1 MVKKLRYFCTLLL
14 MMVAS
19 VTWAGSVDDVLTS
32 ADFTA
37 TSSSYSFFTG
47 VKKTSDAVYA
57 GNSAKYS
64 TGAIQMRSNNSN
76 SGIVSTTSGGK
87 ITKVTITWDTN
98 TVDARNLEVYGSNTA
113 YSAASDLYGAN
124 SGTLLGT
131 LNKKNNET
139 EVEVSGDYA
148 YVGIRS
154 ASGALYLTNVTFTW
168 DDGKNDNLADP
179 EFSFGDTNSFE
190 VDQKADGT
198 FPAFQAPTLNYADGF
213 DGTVEYSSSN
223 TDVATVNAQTGDVTI
238 IGVGTAKIMAHAE
251 ATEKYNAG
259 NAEYTITVN
268 MYIDPT
274 AGTEENPYTVA
285 QARAAIDAVKPS
297 SIENAYVKGIVY
309 KVDKYNETYHSINY
323 WISDDG
329 TSTNPLQVYS
339 GKGLESADFNSIE
352 DVTVGDEVVVCGTLK
367 DYNGTYEFDKNNYLV
382 STTHQ
387 DAPVVVDVAT
397 VNSLTPT
404 SLTVG
409 DEGTFVADVTV
420 AVGVADDE
428 YQVTFAADNDDVL
441 TVSSTGTYKAVG
453 KGTVTVTV
461 HVEAVDAE
469 HFNNVDKEFTVV
481 VKNAAAPAATGD
493 YKLVTSTD
501 DIEDGQYLI
510 VYEEIALNGA
520 LGSGIDHTQNYIGVA
535 KSGDFI
541 VATDAANAAS
551 FNVTAVNGGYA
562 ITTQDGT
569 YIGHTGTKNTLNAQ
583 NTELVNTL
591 SINEEN
597 REAVIACGEYYL
609 RFNKASDQDRFRY
622 YKSGQQAVYLY
633 KRVNE
638 TAPAVTFNVNVTEAG
653 YATLYY
659 GASNLVVPEGVKAS
673 TYTVTE
679 GQLQASKVYTANKVI
694 PAGTGVVLEAAEGTY
709 TFTATSE
716 VAEAADANMLKGSDG
731 GYQDKT
737 EGYKYYILSYDKQG
751 QNPGFYFQNE
761 GGTYVTNGAHKAYL
775 AVPEEVA
782 GEAKFFTFGG
792 ETGINAVE
800 AGKTNGVVYNLQG
813 QRVENAQKGIFI
825 MNGKKVVR

>member
-19 VTWAGSVDDVLTS
+19 VTWAGEETVT
-32 ADFTA
+32 F
-37 TSSSYSFFTG
+37 SSLS
-47 VKKTSDAVYA
+47 
-57 GNSAKYS
+57 
-64 TGAIQMRSNNSN
+64 
-76 SGIVSTTSGGK
+76 
-87 ITKVTITWDTN
+87 
-98 TVDARNLEVYGSNTA
+98 
-113 YSAASDLYGAN
+113 
-124 SGTLLGT
+124 
-131 LNKKNNET
+131 
-139 EVEVSGDYA
+139 
-148 YVGIRS
+148 
-154 ASGALYLTNVTFTW
+154 LTNAYDMTPGDIDQAWGDNFKVQFFKGTNNNPPKYYTTGTAVRCYGGNYFTIKSAYTLTKIELTFGGSDGTNAISTDKDTYSDGTWEGSESEVTFTIGGTTGNRRIASIKVTW
-168 DDGKNDNLADP
+168 EEGGSTLQEAGL
-179 EFSFGDTNSFE
+179 SFGNTTSFE
-190 VDQKADGT
+190 VDQNSDGT
-198 FPAFQAPTLNYADGF
+198 FPAFQAPTLTKATDAEV
-213 DGTVEYSSSN
+213 TYSSSKES
-223 TDVATVNAQTGDVTI
+223 VATVNAETGAVTI
-238 IGVGTAKIMAHAE
+238 VGCGETTITAQAK
-251 ATEKYNAG
+251 ATETYKAG
-259 NAEYTITVN
+259 HASYTLKVN

-274 AGTEENPYTVA
+274 VGTKENPYTVA
-285 QARAAIDAVKPS
+285 QARAAIDAAKPNNV
-297 SIENAYVKGIVY
+297 EDAYVKGIVC
-309 KVDKYNETYHSINY
+309 KVDKYNDKYFSITY

-329 TSTNPLQVYS
+329 TDANSLQVYS

-352 DVTVGDEVVVCGTLK
+352 DVTVGDEVVVCGTLQ
-367 DYNGTYEFDKNNYLV
+367 DFNGTYEFDKNNYLV

-420 AVGVADDE
+420 ADGVADDE
-428 YQVTFAADNDDVL
+428 YEVTFATSDDNILGVDAK
-441 TVSSTGTYKAVG
+441 TGEYQAYA

-461 HVEAVDAE
+461 HVEALDEA

-481 VKNAAAPAATGD
+481 VKNAPAATGD
-493 YKLVTSTD
+493 YKHVTSTD

-597 REAVIACGEYYL
+597 GEAVIACGEYYL

-751 QNPGFYFQNE
+751 QNVGFYYQEE
-761 GGTYVTNGAHKAYL
+761 GGTKVSNGAHKAYL